1 LFVTE
6 EATQDESFKGK
17 LTPLAGTMPS
27 EIGLLTSLERL
38 IIVGMKVS
46 GPILDFISG
55 TKKLTILDV
64 HSNSFNGSIKESF
77 SKEHPAL
84 SYVNLERNAFSGKI
98 PKSIGNFT
106 SLVTFN
112 VQDNQVLGTIPSEIA
127 AIPTLRTYF
136 TRS

>member
-1 LFVTE
+1 MFVTE

-17 LTPLAGTMPS
+17 LTQLVGTMPS
-27 EIGLLTSLERL
+27 EIGLLSSLERL
-38 IIVGMKVS
+38 IIVGMQVS

-55 TKKLTILDV
+55 TEKLTILDV
-64 HSNSFNGSIKESF
+64 HSNSFNGSITESF

-84 SYVNLERNAFSGKI
+84 TYVNLERNAFTGKI

-112 VQDNQVLGTIPSEIA
+112 VRDNEITGTIPSEIA
-127 AIPTLRTYF
+127 ASSKLRTYF
-136 TRS
+136 MRI